1 MPDKIDI
8 LLLHTEADNQRLQSG
23 NGWVVDFKSIFEKLL
38 GELLGQKPHILLKS
52 EHDTITAANLEDV
65 HIIIPILSPDFIK
78 SELCVET
85 VKEFISINKENQEC
99 RIFKIIKSPLPSMSD
114 LEMLHLFPSFPLYR
128 HDTDL
133 DEFVD
138 YKNFY
143 DPELKNEIWMKFTD
157 LAFEVFE
164 NLKCVKGLESSKV
177 KSIISGRSIYLA
189 ETAEDLQIQR
199 NILKR
204 ELQRHGYTIYP
215 SQALPEESGA
225 LKRKVKEEM
234 DKCNVSIHLIG
245 NSYGKA
251 PIGSDKSVVDIQNQI
266 AAEKSSELKDKNL
279 FSRIIWIS
287 PWQTTAEDDHRTFI
301 ENIKRDLTLS
311 EAEILEIPL
320 EDFKGIIREEF
331 IKVSIDKKVDIVT
344 EKPQALNGNE
354 IIYLIYDQIDAKEVT
369 DIKSALTSE
378 GFEVIIPSFEGDILN
393 QRNRHINNL
402 RTFDSAIIYQGKTND
417 QWVRMKALDLL
428 KAPGYGRNK
437 GIKNKLVLGQPT
449 LKTDQFYST
458 NEIDV
463 IKAENQTTGDALKS
477 YFKEKADLLKP

>member
-65 HIIIPILSPDFIK
+65 HIIIPIISPDFLK
-78 SELCVET
+78 STLCIET
-85 VKEFISINKENQEC
+85 VREFIDINKENHDC
-99 RIFKIIKSPLPSMSD
+99 RIFKIIKRPLPSASD
-114 LEMLHLFPSFPLYR
+114 LDILHLLPSFPLYR

-157 LAFEVFE
+157 LAFEVYE
-164 NLKCVKGLESSKV
+164 NLKCVKGLDSPKI

-204 ELQRHGYTIYP
+204 ELQRHGYAIYP
-215 SQALPEESGA
+215 SQALPEESSV

-234 DKCNVSIHLIG
+234 DKCSVSIHLIG
-245 NSYGKA
+245 SSYGKA
-251 PIGSDKSVVDIQNQI
+251 TMGSDKSVVDIQNQI

-331 IKVSIDKKVDIVT
+331 IKVNIDKKADIVT
-344 EKPQALNGNE
+344 ERPKTINGKQ
-354 IIYLIYDQIDAKEVT
+354 IIYLIYDRIDAKDVA
-369 DIKSALTSE
+369 DIKNALISE

-393 QRNRHINNL
+393 QRNRHITNL
-402 RTFDSAIIYQGKTND
+402 RNFDSAIIYQGKTND
-417 QWVRMKALDLL
+417 QWVKMKALDLM
-428 KAPGYGRNK
+428 KAPGYGRIK
-437 GIKNKLVLGQPT
+437 AIKNKLVLGQPT

-458 NEIDV
+458 NDIDV
-463 IKAENQTTGDALKS
+463 IKAENLGPGDVIKNYLI
-477 YFKEKADLLKP
+477 EKADLLKP